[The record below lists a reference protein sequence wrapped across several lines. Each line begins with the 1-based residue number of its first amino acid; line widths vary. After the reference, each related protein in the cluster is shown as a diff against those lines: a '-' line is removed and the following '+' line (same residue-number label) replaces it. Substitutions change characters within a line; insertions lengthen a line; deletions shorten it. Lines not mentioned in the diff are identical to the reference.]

1 MQRVLRFQSQQIA
14 GAVVFTH
21 PGQKNLGR
29 RKETRTTVKP
39 GPSQPKS
46 MKDEARERSTV
57 NLRAEADGHES
68 AILSPAQDAGLRVP
82 APLSAL
88 GVEVCAAEGD
98 EGGLP
103 PADPRGPHLVR
114 V

>member
-1 MQRVLRFQSQQIA
+1 
-14 GAVVFTH
+14 
-21 PGQKNLGR
+21 
-29 RKETRTTVKP
+29 
-39 GPSQPKS
+39 

-103 PADPRGPHLVR
+103 PADPTRPSPCQSLGRGPPGTSGTGKTSGLGTASAGW
-114 V
+114 

>member
-1 MQRVLRFQSQQIA
+1 MNAKGSQVPKPA
-14 GAVVFTH
+14 NSWGGGVHTPWA
-21 PGQKNLGR
+21 KESR
-29 RKETRTTVKP
+29 KKETRATVKP
-39 GPSQPKS
+39 GPSRLKS

-103 PADPRGPHLVR
+103 PADP
-114 V
+114 